1 MPVVRLSPAF
11 VRNVQCPPELKKID
25 YFDPMTRGFM
35 LEVRSSGG
43 KTFYQ
48 RYTDERGRERQFK
61 IGPADVLTLR
71 QAKRKAKQIKA
82 QAILGGDPQRER
94 QERRSIPTLHAFVE
108 DRYVPFVQTYKR
120 SWQTDEIV
128 LRVHVLP
135 RLGHLFL
142 DEITTEGITEI
153 VASMRS
159 DEYAPGTVGRVI
171 VILRYMFN
179 LARKWNV
186 LGASENPAA
195 GFPVPPDV
203 QRNRF
208 LDKDEI
214 KKLVEVLANEVN
226 QVAAKAILLL
236 LLTGARRNEITHA
249 RWEHLDLERSSLL
262 VPLSKSGKSRYVI
275 LNADAVAVLRSI
287 PRLPGNPYVFPSPA
301 TGRPSASLYFPWHRI
316 RTKAGLGDVRLHDLR
331 HSFASALV
339 NDGKDLYTVQRLL
352 GHTNAK
358 ATQRYSHLS
367 RETLAE
373 AAETMGKVIGPI
385 LKQVSRAP
393 EEVTDLPSG
402 PLRPKGP

>member
-1 MPVVRLSPAF
+1 
-11 VRNVQCPPELKKID
+11 
-25 YFDPMTRGFM
+25 M
-35 LEVRSSGG
+35 LEVRASGG
-43 KTFYQ
+43 KTYYQ

-61 IGPADVLTLR
+61 IGAADVLTLR
-71 QAKRKAKQIKA
+71 QARRKALQIKA
-82 QAILGGDPQRER
+82 QAILGGDPQRQR
-94 QERRSIPTLHAFVE
+94 QERRSIPTLRVFIE
-108 DRYVPFVQTYKR
+108 DRYLPFVQTYKR

-135 RLGHLFL
+135 RLGRLFL
-142 DEITTEGITEI
+142 DEITTERIVEI
-153 VASMRS
+153 VAAMRG

-171 VILRYMFN
+171 VILRYLFN

-195 GFPVPPDV
+195 GIPVPPDV

-208 LDKDEI
+208 LDTLEI
-214 KKLVEVLANEVN
+214 KKLVEVLVSDEN

-249 RWEHLDLERSSLL
+249 RWEHVDLEASTLF
-262 VPLSKSGKSRYVI
+262 VPLSKSGKSRYVV
-275 LNADAVAVLRSI
+275 LNADAVAVLKSI
-287 PRLPGNPYVFPSPA
+287 PRLLGNPYVFPSPV

-352 GHTNAK
+352 GHANAK

-367 RETLAE
+367 RKTLAE

-385 LKQVSRAP
+385 LKQVSPAS
-393 EEVTDLPSG
+393 EEVTDDLPSS
-402 PLRPKGP
+402 PLRSKGP

>member
-1 MPVVRLSPAF
+1 MPITKLTPSF
-11 VRNVQCPPELKKID
+11 VRSVSCSPEVGKVD
-25 YFDPMTRGFM
+25 FFDAIVKGFM
-35 LEVRSSGG
+35 LEVRASGG
-43 KTFYQ
+43 KTYYQ
-48 RYTDERGRERQFK
+48 RYTDERGRERQYK

-71 QAKRKAKQIKA
+71 QAKRKANQIKA

-94 QERRSIPTLHAFVE
+94 QERRSIPTLSVFVE
-108 DRYVPFVQTYKR
+108 QRYLPFVKTYKR

-142 DEITTEGITEI
+142 DEITTDRIVEI
-153 VASMRS
+153 VASMRG

-171 VILRYMFN
+171 VILRYLFN

-186 LGASENPAA
+186 PSASENPAA
-195 GFPVPPDV
+195 SIPVPPDV

-208 LDKDEI
+208 LDKLEI
-214 KKLVEVLANEVN
+214 KKLVEVLVSDEN

-287 PRLPGNPYVFPSPA
+287 PRLPGNPYVFPSPV
-301 TGRPSASLYFPWHRI
+301 TGRPSASLYFPWQRI
-316 RTKAGLGDVRLHDLR
+316 RTRAGLPDVRLHDLR

-339 NDGKDLYTVQRLL
+339 NAGWKLYTVQRLL
-352 GHTNAK
+352 GHANAK
-358 ATQRYSHLS
+358 ATQRYAHLS

-373 AAETMGKVIGPI
+373 AAEAMGKLVSPI
-385 LKQVSRAP
+385 LEGASKSLQSVLKDN
-393 EEVTDLPSG
+393 TT
-402 PLRPKGP
+402 